1 MMESGNRLDFYVRI
15 IHPKTSHEGTVRV
28 RFRRVLI
35 GLIAIPAFAAPA
47 AAGEVSALDR
57 PPVFT
62 WTGFYGGEMGGHTF
76 TGKTDHPD
84 GVFGAMANA
93 AGSAFDAASGS
104 AMRTSL
110 GGGQFGFNYQI
121 QNFVFGLET
130 DLNYTNYAT
139 PSSPAALTN
148 GGLTDSVAYTSG
160 VGAHWLST
168 IRGRFGTSIDR
179 LLIYGTGGLAIAGR
193 NLNNGAVILSPNG
206 QDYAIGTAAHTASGI
221 AIGGGLEYALT
232 NNWTLKGE
240 YLYTDLGPGRTF
252 GSSGAVVSGGLANRQ
267 NELDERV
274 IRAAINY
281 KFDWFSAPAT
291 K

>member
-1 MMESGNRLDFYVRI
+1 M
-15 IHPKTSHEGTVRV
+15 
-28 RFRRVLI
+28 RFCRVLI
-35 GLIAIPAFAAPA
+35 GLIAVPACAVTAV
-47 AAGEVSALDR
+47 AGDVQPLNR

-62 WTGFYGGEMGGHTF
+62 WTGFYGGQAGGYTF
-76 TGKTDHPD
+76 TGKSQHPD
-84 GVFGAMANA
+84 GVFGAAADA

-110 GGGQFGFNYQI
+110 GGGQLGFNYQI

-139 PSSPAALTN
+139 PASPAALTN
-148 GGLTDSVAYTSG
+148 GGATDSVAYTSG

-168 IRGRFGTSIDR
+168 IRGRFGTTIDR
-179 LLIYGTGGLAIAGR
+179 LLIYGTAGFAVAGR

-221 AIGGGLEYALT
+221 ALGGGLEYALT

-252 GSSGAVVSGGLANRQ
+252 GTSGAVVSGGLANRQ
-267 NELDERV
+267 LELDERV
-274 IRAAINY
+274 VRAAINY
-281 KFDWFSAPAT
+281 KFDWFSAP

>member
-1 MMESGNRLDFYVRI
+1 M
-15 IHPKTSHEGTVRV
+15 
-28 RFRRVLI
+28 RFHRVLL
-35 GLIAIPAFAAPA
+35 GLIAVPAFAATA
-47 AAGEVSALDR
+47 VAGDVQPLER

-62 WTGFYGGEMGGHTF
+62 WTGFYGGQSGGYTF
-76 TGKTDHPD
+76 TGKSQHPD
-84 GVFGAMANA
+84 GVFGAATDA

-110 GGGQFGFNYQI
+110 GGGQLGFNYQI

-139 PSSPAALTN
+139 PSSAAALTN
-148 GGLTDSVAYTSG
+148 GGATDSVAYTSG
-160 VGAHWLST
+160 VGGHWLST

-179 LLIYGTGGLAIAGR
+179 LLIYGTGGFAVAGR

-240 YLYTDLGPGRTF
+240 YLYTELGQGRTY
-252 GSSGAVVSGGLANRQ
+252 GTSGAVVSGGLASRQ
-267 NELDERV
+267 LELDERV
-274 IRAAINY
+274 VRAAINY
-281 KFDWFSAPAT
+281 KFDWFSAP